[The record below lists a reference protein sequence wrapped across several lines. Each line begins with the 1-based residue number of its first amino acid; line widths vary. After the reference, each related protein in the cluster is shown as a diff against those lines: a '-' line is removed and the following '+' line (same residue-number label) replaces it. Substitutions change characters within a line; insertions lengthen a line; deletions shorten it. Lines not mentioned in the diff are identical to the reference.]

1 MMVNVVGLGYI
12 GLPTIL
18 MLGAHG
24 VEVTGTDYNGSL
36 VDMLN
41 NGKLSFKEEGLE
53 ELYRIARENGVS
65 FTTEY
70 VKADVY
76 IISVPTPYEEV
87 TKKVDASYVINAVK
101 AVLPVC
107 NREAVIVIESTISPG
122 TIDTYIRPVIREYG
136 LVIGEDIHLAHAP
149 ERIIP
154 GNMIHELLNN
164 DRTIGADD
172 PVIGEK
178 IKHIYSSFCQGTIT
192 VTSIRA
198 AEMTKVVENT
208 FRDINIA
215 YANELARI
223 CHEQNLDVHEI
234 IRIANQHPRVNILS
248 PGPGVGGHCIPIDPW
263 FLVGD
268 FPSLTHV
275 IKAAREVNDS
285 MPEYVLGRVSE
296 VMDECGI
303 KDINR
308 VGFYGLTYKADV
320 DDVRD
325 SPTLQMISSLKKH
338 LCGNRVKAYDPMVE
352 KDIVPNQ
359 YHDLDTFLESVD
371 LVVIL
376 VDHREIKDNMNKL
389 KGKIIFD
396 TRHVCSLEG
405 VYHL

>member
-1 MMVNVVGLGYI
+1 MVNVVGLGYI
-12 GLPTIL
+12 GLPTLL
-18 MLGAHG
+18 MMAAHG
-24 VEVTGTDYNGSL
+24 VEAVGTDYKRERVETLNVGQLSL
-36 VDMLN
+36 
-41 NGKLSFKEEGLE
+41 KEEGLE
-53 ELYRIARENGVS
+53 ELYHEARKNGVS

-70 VKADVY
+70 VKADTY
-76 IISVPTPYEEV
+76 IISVPTPYEEI
-87 TKKVDASYVINAVK
+87 TKKVDASYVVNAVR

-107 NREAVIVIESTISPG
+107 DKGAVIVIESTVSPG
-122 TIDTYIRPVIREYG
+122 TIDTYIRPVIQEYG
-136 LVIGEDIHLAHAP
+136 LVIGEDVHLAHAP

-154 GNMIHELLNN
+154 GNMICELLHN

-178 IKHIYSSFCQGTIT
+178 IKSLYGSFCQGTIT

-198 AEMTKVVENT
+198 AEMSKVVENT

-223 CHEQNLDVHEI
+223 CHEQDLDVYEI

-296 VMDECGI
+296 VMNQCGI
-303 KDINR
+303 EDVSR

-325 SPTLQMISSLKKH
+325 SPTLQMLSSLKRH
-338 LCGNRVKAYDPMVE
+338 LCGNRVKIYDPMVDR
-352 KDIVPNQ
+352 DIVPNQ
-359 YHDLDTFLESVD
+359 YHNLDEFLQAVD

-376 VDHREIKDNMNKL
+376 GDHQEIKENMDKLENK
-389 KGKIIFD
+389 IVFD
-396 TRHVCSLEG
+396 TRHICRQDG
-405 VYHL
+405 VYYL

>member
-1 MMVNVVGLGYI
+1 MVNVVGLGYI
-12 GLPTIL
+12 GLPTVL
-18 MLGAHG
+18 MLAAHG
-24 VEVTGTDYNGSL
+24 VKVTGTDYNKEL
-36 VDMLN
+36 VENLN
-41 NGKLSFKEEGLE
+41 DGKLSFKEEGLE
-53 ELYRIARENGVS
+53 ELYWTAREKGVS
-65 FTTEY
+65 FTMEY

-76 IISVPTPYEEV
+76 IISVPTPYEDL
-87 TKKVDASYVINAVK
+87 TKKVDASYVVK
-101 AVLPVC
+101 AVRSVLDVC
-107 NREAVIVIESTISPG
+107 TRGSIIVIESTISPG
-122 TIDTYIRPVIREYG
+122 TIDTYIRPVIREYNFE
-136 LVIGEDIHLAHAP
+136 IGRDIHLAHAP

-178 IKHIYSSFCQGTIT
+178 IKKIYSSFCQGTIT

-215 YANELARI
+215 YANELVRI
-223 CHEQNLDVHEI
+223 CHEQNLDVYEI

-285 MPEYVLGRVSE
+285 MPEYVLSRVSE
-296 VMDECGI
+296 VMNICGI
-303 KDINR
+303 EDISR

-325 SPTLQMISSLKKH
+325 SPTLQMLDSLKRH
-338 LCGNRVKAYDPMVE
+338 LCGCRVKVYDPMVE

-359 YHDLDTFLESVD
+359 YHNLDVFLDAVD

-376 VDHREIKDNMNKL
+376 VDHREIKSNMKKL
-389 KGKIIFD
+389 EGKIIFD

>member
-1 MMVNVVGLGYI
+1 MVNVVGLGYI
-12 GLPTIL
+12 GLPTVL
-18 MLGAHG
+18 MLAAHG
-24 VEVTGTDYNGSL
+24 VEAVGTDYKQER
-36 VDMLN
+36 VDTLN
-41 NGKLSFKEEGLE
+41 AGQLSFKEDGLE
-53 ELYRIARENGVS
+53 ELYQKARKNGIS

-70 VKADVY
+70 VKADIY
-76 IISVPTPYEEV
+76 IISVPTPYEEI
-87 TKKVDASYVINAVK
+87 TKKVDASYVVNAVK

-107 NREAVIVIESTISPG
+107 DKGAVIVIESTVSPG
-122 TIDTYIRPVIREYG
+122 TIDTYIRPVIQEYG
-136 LVIGEDIHLAHAP
+136 FVIGEDVHLAHAP

-154 GNMIHELLNN
+154 GNMIYELLHN

-172 PVIGEK
+172 RIIGEK
-178 IKHIYSSFCQGTIT
+178 IQYLYSSFCKGTIT

-198 AEMTKVVENT
+198 AEMSKVVENT

-223 CHEQNLDVHEI
+223 CHEQNLDVYEI

-296 VMDECGI
+296 IMNKCGI
-303 KDINR
+303 EDVSK

-325 SPTLQMISSLKKH
+325 SPTLQMLSSLKRH
-338 LCGNRVKAYDPMVE
+338 LCGNRVKVYDPMVSR
-352 KDIVPNQ
+352 DIVPNQ
-359 YHDLDTFLESVD
+359 YHDLDEFLDAVD

-376 VDHREIKDNMNKL
+376 VDHREIKENMDKLENK
-389 KGKIIFD
+389 IVFD
-396 TRHVCSLEG
+396 TRHICSLDG
-405 VYHL
+405 VYYL

>member
-1 MMVNVVGLGYI
+1 MVNVVGLGYI
-12 GLPTIL
+12 GLPTVL
-18 MLGAHG
+18 MLAAHG
-24 VEVTGTDYNGSL
+24 VEAVGTDYKQER
-36 VDMLN
+36 VDTLN
-41 NGKLSFKEEGLE
+41 AGQLSFKEDGLE
-53 ELYRIARENGVS
+53 ELYQKARKNGIS

-70 VKADVY
+70 VNADIY
-76 IISVPTPYEEV
+76 IISVPTPYEEI
-87 TKKVDASYVINAVK
+87 TKKVDASYVVNAVK

-107 NREAVIVIESTISPG
+107 DKGAVLVIESTVSPG
-122 TIDTYIRPVIREYG
+122 TIDNYIRPVIQEYG
-136 LVIGEDIHLAHAP
+136 LVIGEDVHLAHAP

-154 GNMIHELLNN
+154 GNMIYELLHN

-178 IKHIYSSFCQGTIT
+178 IKSLYSSFCRGTIT

-198 AEMTKVVENT
+198 AEMSKVVENT

-223 CHEQNLDVHEI
+223 CHEQNLDVYEI

-285 MPEYVLGRVSE
+285 MPEYVLDRVSE
-296 VMDECGI
+296 IMNKCGI
-303 KDINR
+303 EDVSK

-325 SPTLQMISSLKKH
+325 SPTLQMLSSLKRH
-338 LCGNRVKAYDPMVE
+338 LCGNRVKVYDPMVNR
-352 KDIVPNQ
+352 DIVPNQ
-359 YHDLDTFLESVD
+359 YYDLDEFLDAVD

-376 VDHREIKDNMNKL
+376 VDHQEIKENMDKL
-389 KGKIIFD
+389 KHKIVFD
-396 TRHVCSLEG
+396 TRHICSLDG
-405 VYHL
+405 VYYL

>member
-1 MMVNVVGLGYI
+1 MVNVVGLGYI

-24 VEVTGTDYNGSL
+24 VEVTGTDYNSEL
-36 VDMLN
+36 VDTLN
-41 NGKLSFKEEGLE
+41 HGRLSFKEEGLE
-53 ELYRIARENGVS
+53 ALYQEAREHGVS

-70 VKADVY
+70 VEADVY
-76 IISVPTPYEEV
+76 IISVPTPYEEI
-87 TKKVDASYVINAVK
+87 TKKVDASYVVSAVIS
-101 AVLPVC
+101 VLPVC
-107 NREAVIVIESTISPG
+107 AKGAVIVIESTISPG

-136 LVIGEDIHLAHAP
+136 LVIGEDVHLAHAP

-172 PVIGEK
+172 LIIGEK
-178 IKHIYSSFCQGTIT
+178 IKNIYSSFCQGTIT

-223 CHEQNLDVHEI
+223 CHEQNLDVYEI
-234 IRIANQHPRVNILS
+234 IRIANQHPRGNILS

-285 MPEYVLGRVSE
+285 MPEYVLSRVSE
-296 VMDECGI
+296 VMNECGI
-303 KDINR
+303 EDISR

-325 SPTLQMISSLKKH
+325 SPTLQMLSSLKRH
-338 LCGNRVKAYDPMVE
+338 LCGNRVKVYDPMVE

-359 YHDLDTFLESVD
+359 YHDLDIFLNAVD

-376 VDHREIKDNMNKL
+376 VDHREIKENMNKL
-389 KGKIIFD
+389 EGKIIFD
-396 TRHVCSLEG
+396 TRHICSMEG

>member
-1 MMVNVVGLGYI
+1 MVNVVGLGYI
-12 GLPTIL
+12 GLPTVL
-18 MLGAHG
+18 MLAAHG
-24 VEVTGTDYNGSL
+24 VEAVGTDYKQER
-36 VDMLN
+36 VDTLN
-41 NGKLSFKEEGLE
+41 AGQLSFKEDGLE
-53 ELYRIARENGVS
+53 ELYQKARKNGIS

-70 VKADVY
+70 VNADIY
-76 IISVPTPYEEV
+76 IISVPTPYEEI
-87 TKKVDASYVINAVK
+87 TKKVDASYVVNAVK

-107 NREAVIVIESTISPG
+107 DKGAVLVIESTVSPG
-122 TIDTYIRPVIREYG
+122 TIDNYIRPVIQEYG
-136 LVIGEDIHLAHAP
+136 LVIGEDVHLAHAP

-154 GNMIHELLNN
+154 GNMIYELLHN

-178 IKHIYSSFCQGTIT
+178 IKSLYSSFCRGTIT

-198 AEMTKVVENT
+198 AEMSKVVENT

-223 CHEQNLDVHEI
+223 CHEQNLDVYEI

-296 VMDECGI
+296 IMNKCGI
-303 KDINR
+303 EDGSK

-325 SPTLQMISSLKKH
+325 SPTLQMLSSLKRH
-338 LCGNRVKAYDPMVE
+338 LCGNRVKVYDPMVNR
-352 KDIVPNQ
+352 DIVPNQ
-359 YHDLDTFLESVD
+359 YYDLDEFLDAVD

-376 VDHREIKDNMNKL
+376 VDHQEIKENMDKL
-389 KGKIIFD
+389 KHKIVFD
-396 TRHVCSLEG
+396 TRHICSLDG
-405 VYHL
+405 VYYL

>member
-24 VEVTGTDYNGSL
+24 VEVTGTDYNGAL

-53 ELYRIARENGVS
+53 ELYRTARENGVS

-136 LVIGEDIHLAHAP
+136 LVIGKDIHLAHAP

-164 DRTIGADD
+164 DRTIGVDD

-223 CHEQNLDVHEI
+223 CHEQNLNVHEI

-285 MPEYVLGRVSE
+285 MPEYVLSRVSE

-325 SPTLQMISSLKKH
+325 SPTLQMVSSLKRH
-338 LCGNRVKAYDPMVE
+338 LCGNKVKVYDPMVE

-376 VDHREIKDNMNKL
+376 VDHREIKENMNKL
-389 KGKIIFD
+389 EGKIIFD

>member
-1 MMVNVVGLGYI
+1 MVNVVGLGYI

-18 MLGAHG
+18 MLAAHG
-24 VEVTGTDYNGSL
+24 VEVTGTDYNKEL
-36 VDMLN
+36 VDTLN
-41 NGKLSFKEEGLE
+41 AGRLSFKEDGLE
-53 ELYRIARENGVS
+53 ELYQTARENGVS

-87 TKKVDASYVINAVK
+87 TKKVDASYVVKAVR

-107 NREAVIVIESTISPG
+107 DKGAVIVIESTISPG

-136 LVIGEDIHLAHAP
+136 LTIGEDVHLAHAP

-172 PVIGEK
+172 PAIGEK
-178 IKHIYSSFCQGTIT
+178 IKSIYGSFCRGTIT
-192 VTSIRA
+192 VTGIRE
-198 AEMTKVVENT
+198 AEMSKVVENT

-223 CHEQNLDVHEI
+223 CHEQDLDVYEI

-248 PGPGVGGHCIPIDPW
+248 PWPGVGGHCIPIDPW

-285 MPEYVLGRVSE
+285 MPEYVLSRVSE
-296 VMDECGI
+296 VMSERGI
-303 KDINR
+303 EDISK

-325 SPTLQMISSLKKH
+325 SPTLQMLSSLKNH
-338 LCGNRVKAYDPMVE
+338 LCGNRVKVYDPMVE

-359 YHDLDTFLESVD
+359 YHDLDEFLSAVE

-376 VDHREIKDNMNKL
+376 VDHREIKENMDKL
-389 KGKIIFD
+389 KDKIVFD

-405 VYHL
+405 AYHL

>member
-1 MMVNVVGLGYI
+1 MVNVVGLGYI
-12 GLPTIL
+12 GLPTVL
-18 MLGAHG
+18 MLAAHG
-24 VEVTGTDYNGSL
+24 VEAVGSDYKQER
-36 VDMLN
+36 VDTLN
-41 NGKLSFKEEGLE
+41 EGQLSFKEDGLE
-53 ELYRIARENGVS
+53 ELYQKARKNGIS

-70 VKADVY
+70 VKADIY
-76 IISVPTPYEEV
+76 IISVPTPYEEI
-87 TKKVDASYVINAVK
+87 TKKVDASYVVNAVK

-107 NREAVIVIESTISPG
+107 NKGAVIVIESTVSPG
-122 TIDTYIRPVIREYG
+122 TIDTYIRSVIQEYG
-136 LVIGEDIHLAHAP
+136 FVIGEDVHLAHAP

-154 GNMIHELLNN
+154 GNMIYELLYN

-172 PVIGEK
+172 PIIGEK
-178 IKHIYSSFCQGTIT
+178 IKSLYSSFCRGTIT

-198 AEMTKVVENT
+198 AEMSKVVENT

-223 CHEQNLDVHEI
+223 CHEQNLDVYEI

-285 MPEYVLGRVSE
+285 MPEYVLSRVSE
-296 VMDECGI
+296 IMNKCGI
-303 KDINR
+303 EDVSK

-325 SPTLQMISSLKKH
+325 SPTLQMLSSLKRH
-338 LCGNRVKAYDPMVE
+338 LCGNRVKVYDPMVNR
-352 KDIVPNQ
+352 DIVPNQ
-359 YHDLDTFLESVD
+359 YYDLDEFLDAVD

-376 VDHREIKDNMNKL
+376 VDHQEIKENMGKL
-389 KGKIIFD
+389 KNKIVFD
-396 TRHVCSLEG
+396 TRHICSLDG
-405 VYHL
+405 VYYL

>member
-1 MMVNVVGLGYI
+1 MVNVVGLGYI

-24 VEVTGTDYNGSL
+24 VEVTGTDYNSEL
-36 VDMLN
+36 VDTLN
-41 NGKLSFKEEGLE
+41 HGRLSFKEEGLE
-53 ELYRIARENGVS
+53 ALYQEAREHGVS

-70 VKADVY
+70 VEADVY
-76 IISVPTPYEEV
+76 IISVPTPYEEI
-87 TKKVDASYVINAVK
+87 TKKVDASYVVSAVIS
-101 AVLPVC
+101 VLPVC
-107 NREAVIVIESTISPG
+107 AKGAVIVIESTISPG
-122 TIDTYIRPVIREYG
+122 TIDTYIRPVIREYR
-136 LVIGEDIHLAHAP
+136 LVIGEDVNLAHAP

-172 PVIGEK
+172 LIIGEK
-178 IKHIYSSFCQGTIT
+178 IKNIYSSFCQGTIT

-223 CHEQNLDVHEI
+223 CHEQNLDVYEI

-285 MPEYVLGRVSE
+285 MPEYVLSRVSE
-296 VMDECGI
+296 VMNECGI
-303 KDINR
+303 EDISR

-325 SPTLQMISSLKKH
+325 SPTLQMLSSLKRH
-338 LCGNRVKAYDPMVE
+338 LCGNRVKVYDPMVE

-359 YHDLDTFLESVD
+359 YHDLDIFLNAVD

-376 VDHREIKDNMNKL
+376 VDHREIKENMNKL
-389 KGKIIFD
+389 EGKIIFD
-396 TRHVCSLEG
+396 TRHICSMEG

>member
-1 MMVNVVGLGYI
+1 MVNVVGLGYI

-18 MLGAHG
+18 MLAAHG
-24 VEVTGTDYNGSL
+24 VEAVGTDYNSEL
-36 VDMLN
+36 IEMLN
-41 NGKLSFKEEGLE
+41 AGRLSFKEDGMEALFQTACDRG
-53 ELYRIARENGVS
+53 IS
-65 FTTEY
+65 FTTKY
-70 VKADVY
+70 MKADIY

-87 TKKVDASYVINAVK
+87 TKKVDASYVVNAVRS
-101 AVLPVC
+101 VLTVC
-107 NREAVIVIESTISPG
+107 GKGAVIVIESTISPG
-122 TIDTYIRPVIREYG
+122 TIDKYIRPIVREYG
-136 LVIGEDIHLAHAP
+136 FRIGEDIHLAHAP

-154 GNMIHELLNN
+154 GNMIKELLYN

-172 PVIGEK
+172 PGIGEK
-178 IKHIYSSFCQGTIT
+178 IKAVYSSFCRGRIT
-192 VTSIRA
+192 VTGIRA

-223 CHEQNLDVHEI
+223 CHEQNLDVYEI

-285 MPEYVLGRVSE
+285 MPEYVLGRISA
-296 VMDECGI
+296 VMRERGI
-303 KDINR
+303 EDISR

-320 DDVRD
+320 DDIRD
-325 SPTLQMISSLKKH
+325 SPTLQMLSSLKNH
-338 LCGNRVKAYDPMVE
+338 LCGNRVKVYDPMIE
-352 KDIVPNQ
+352 RDIVPNQ
-359 YHDLDTFLESVD
+359 YHDLDEFLHEID

-376 VDHREIKDNMNKL
+376 VEHREIKMNMEKL
-389 KGKIIFD
+389 KDKIVFD
-396 TRHVCSLEG
+396 ARHVCDG
-405 VYHL
+405 DNVYRL

>member
-1 MMVNVVGLGYI
+1 MVNVVGLGYI

-18 MLGAHG
+18 MLASHG
-24 VEVTGTDYNGSL
+24 IKAVGTDYNREL
-36 VDMLN
+36 VDTLN
-41 NGKLSFKEEGLE
+41 AGKLSFQEEGLG
-53 ELYRIARENGVS
+53 ELYQAARANGVS

-70 VKADVY
+70 ERADVY
-76 IISVPTPYEEV
+76 IISVPTPYEER
-87 TKKVDASYVINAVK
+87 TKKVDASYVVNAVK

-107 NREAVIVIESTISPG
+107 DKGTIIVIESTISPG
-122 TIDTYIRPVIREYG
+122 TIDTYIRPIIREAG
-136 LVIGEDIHLAHAP
+136 FMIGEDIHLAHAP

-154 GNMIHELLNN
+154 GNMIQELLNN
-164 DRTIGADD
+164 NRTIGADD

-178 IKHIYSSFCQGTIT
+178 IKSIYGSFCRGTIT

-198 AEMTKVVENT
+198 AEMSKVVENT

-223 CHEQNLDVHEI
+223 CHEQNLDVYEI
-234 IRIANQHPRVNILS
+234 IGIANQHPRVNILS

-285 MPEYVLGRVSE
+285 MPEYVLSRVSE
-296 VMDECGI
+296 LMNERGI
-303 KDINR
+303 DDIGK

-320 DDVRD
+320 DDIRD
-325 SPTLQMISSLKKH
+325 SPTLQMLSSLKRH
-338 LCGNRVKAYDPMVE
+338 LCGNKVKVYDPMV
-352 KDIVPNQ
+352 KKKVVPNQ
-359 YHDLDTFLESVD
+359 YYDLEQFLNDVE

-376 VDHREIKDNMNKL
+376 VDHQEIRENMDKL
-389 KGKIIFD
+389 AGKIVFD
-396 TRHVCSLEG
+396 TRHICTGEG

>member
-1 MMVNVVGLGYI
+1 MVNVVGLGYI

-24 VEVTGTDYNGSL
+24 VEVTGTDYNSEL
-36 VDMLN
+36 VDTLN
-41 NGKLSFKEEGLE
+41 HGRLSFKEEGLE
-53 ELYRIARENGVS
+53 ALYQEAREHGVS

-70 VKADVY
+70 VEADVY
-76 IISVPTPYEEV
+76 IISVPTPYEEI
-87 TKKVDASYVINAVK
+87 TKKVDASYVVSAVRS
-101 AVLPVC
+101 VLPVC
-107 NREAVIVIESTISPG
+107 AKGAVIVIESTISPG

-136 LVIGEDIHLAHAP
+136 LVIGEDVHLAHAP

-172 PVIGEK
+172 LIIGEK
-178 IKHIYSSFCQGTIT
+178 IKNIYSSFCQGTIT

-223 CHEQNLDVHEI
+223 CHEQNLDVYEI

-285 MPEYVLGRVSE
+285 MPEYVLSRVSE
-296 VMDECGI
+296 VMNERGI
-303 KDINR
+303 EDISK

-320 DDVRD
+320 DYVRD
-325 SPTLQMISSLKKH
+325 SPTLQMLSSLKHH
-338 LCGNRVKAYDPMVE
+338 LCGNRVKVYDPMVE
-352 KDIVPNQ
+352 KNIVPNQ
-359 YHDLDTFLESVD
+359 YHDLDAFLDAVE

-376 VDHREIKDNMNKL
+376 VDHCEIKENMDKL
-389 KGKIIFD
+389 KDKIIFD
-396 TRHVCSLEG
+396 TKHICSLEG
-405 VYHL
+405 AYHL

>member
-24 VEVTGTDYNGSL
+24 VEVTGTDYNGAL

-53 ELYRIARENGVS
+53 ELYRTARENGVS

-136 LVIGEDIHLAHAP
+136 LVIGKDIHLAHAP

-164 DRTIGADD
+164 DRTIGVDD

-223 CHEQNLDVHEI
+223 CHEQNLNVHEI

-285 MPEYVLGRVSE
+285 MPEYVLSRVSE

-325 SPTLQMISSLKKH
+325 SPTLQMVSSLKRH
-338 LCGNRVKAYDPMVE
+338 LCGNKVKVYDPMVE